1 MNKKIFA
8 VISAAVMFSAC
19 SSSSATYSSDN
30 NQTASAGENLSEAF
44 SAEIADDTEPF
55 SEYTLELKGT
65 KENYMIIIGRGEY
78 DDEISVTV
86 ENNKYESS
94 SFIITAPSGYNIVF
108 PYSQE
113 DASTVVNVI
122 TNDISN
128 EYIPDIMQFV
138 FYINQEELDN
148 NPDNTN
154 YTVSK
159 MYTVD
164 DKGELREINIVF
176 GEDTDGDGIE
186 EEIIPDFLN
195 KVQLYH
201 SEPDKFIYEINVDDQ
216 DIYDEEGELKP
227 IGDRV
232 SIKTLIFDYS
242 VPRFVAGTEE
252 ISEENPLYFGYA
264 YWAAANSAAEY
275 FTMTTFNIS
284 DWEHYIEK
292 KDTSDGS
299 AEYYFKIDDSRF
311 SCVKDLMDYLETIFT
326 PTTAS
331 RIFSE
336 APQKYCDIDGELYG
350 IAGDGGYDFTLGTL
364 TFSDMEI
371 SDDKMV
377 FRSRQEKYSDEGK
390 YAGYTDGGNFVISRQ
405 DDGSWRVSQYR
416 YPYSV
421 N

>member
-1 MNKKIFA
+1 MNKKILAAFF
-8 VISAAVMFSAC
+8 AAVMLSSC
-19 SSSSATYSSDN
+19 SSSSAPRNSDN
-30 NQTASAGENLSEAF
+30 NHASSAGDNLSETF
-44 SAEIADDTEPF
+44 SADIADNTEPF
-55 SEYTLELKGT
+55 SEYTLELRGT
-65 KENYMIIIGRGEY
+65 KENYMIIIGRGDY
-78 DDEISVTV
+78 DDQISVTV
-86 ENNKYESS
+86 ENNRYESS
-94 SFIITAPSGYNIVF
+94 SFIITAPSGYNFVF

-113 DASTVVNVI
+113 DASSVVKVI
-122 TNDISN
+122 TNDISD

-138 FYINQEELDN
+138 FYINQEELDS

-186 EEIIPDFLN
+186 EEIIPDFLS

-201 SEPDKFIYEINVDDQ
+201 SEPDKFIYEIDVDDHN
-216 DIYDEEGELKP
+216 IYDGNGELKP
-227 IGDRV
+227 IGERV
-232 SIKTLIFDYS
+232 RIRTLTFDYS
-242 VPRFVAGTEE
+242 VPGFVAGTEE
-252 ISEENPLYFGYA
+252 ISEDNPLYFGYA

-292 KDTSDGS
+292 TDTSDGS
-299 AEYYFKIDDSRF
+299 TEYYFKIDDSRF
-311 SCVKDLMDYLETIFT
+311 SCVNDLMNYLETIFT

-371 SDDKMV
+371 TEDKMI
-377 FRSRQEKYSDEGK
+377 FRSRQEKYNDEGK
-390 YAGYTDGGNFVISRQ
+390 YTGYTDGGNFVISKQ
-405 DDGSWRVSQYR
+405 NDGSWRVSQYR
-416 YPYSV
+416 YPYS
-421 N
+421 